1 MILRTIAI
9 GVIMGATFLMSGCAS
24 KNMQAKNSGFFEDY
38 SELKKQTELKP
49 DFYKYKKIIVAP
61 VQVISAITPEEQTE
75 AQKKLYKEI
84 SEYLNAQYKKEIQS
98 AGKYTVTDNEYP
110 DAMILQ
116 TAVST
121 VEVHFDDD
129 KWNQFTPTPMGV
141 NVVSFN
147 AYMDEDVRILG
158 EKRLVDSETKKVLAR
173 SMSIQ
178 KDVKIILSAEHL
190 EFKNVKPALDSWL
203 AQIKKDFSK

>member
-1 MILRTIAI
+1 MKLQTILLSITLGLA
-9 GVIMGATFLMSGCAS
+9 FFMSGCAS
-24 KNMQAKNSGFFEDY
+24 KNMEAKNSGFFTDY
-38 SELKKQTELKP
+38 TELEKQSKLKP
-49 DFYKYKKIIVAP
+49 DLSKYKKIIVAP
-61 VQVISAITPEEQTE
+61 VQVISVISPDEQNE

-84 SEYLNAQYKKEIQS
+84 SEYLNVEYKKEIQS
-98 AGKYTVTDNEYP
+98 AGNYVVTEGEYP
-110 DAMILQ
+110 DAMILE
-116 TAVST
+116 TAIST

-129 KWNQFTPTPMGV
+129 KWNQFTPTPMGI

-158 EKRLVDSETKKVLAR
+158 EKRLLDSETKKVLAR

-190 EFKNVKPALDSWL
+190 EFKDVKPALDSWL